1 MFEAKKVWKYIA
13 LILVLGVAS
22 YYGDKFEG
30 RKTASGDIFSQQK
43 MTAACN
49 KLPLGT
55 RIRVTNI
62 RNGKFVDVLINDR
75 LHPKMKRVVDLTK
88 SAAKKLGYIDHGLTK
103 VKVEVIEEVKKKKK
117 KN

>member
-1 MFEAKKVWKYIA
+1 
-13 LILVLGVAS
+13 
-22 YYGDKFEG
+22 
-30 RKTASGDIFSQQK
+30 
-43 MTAACN
+43 
-49 KLPLGT
+49 
-55 RIRVTNI
+55 
-62 RNGKFVDVLINDR
+62 VDVLINDR